1 MKTLKL
7 LTLHNSDEIMP
18 YMISLVVGVVEQ
30 EYGIKVMLENGD
42 EVEFNNYDFYH
53 LFEIDNESLEKS
65 VIKKLSNFYDFMDEK
80 VK

>member
-7 LTLHNSDEIMP
+7 LTLHNSDETMP
-18 YMISLVVGVVEQ
+18 YMISLVVGVVEK

-65 VIKKLSNFYDFMDEK
+65 VIKKLSNFYDFMDKK